1 MIYTDDEIRD
11 SFRKAQDKKAQVR
24 VLAELNGTDVET
36 MGKKLVELGLIPAP
50 PAPKVPPFDE
60 ARAMELYNEG
70 LCDLDIAE
78 MLGVS
83 VQTFSIWRRNHN
95 LPSNRK
101 PGSGTAP
108 GSRRKT
114 KAKSIDELK
123 ASPPVSAP
131 APEPLPDAARESGS
145 MTVACLL
152 DILSD
157 FARRYPDAKVY
168 LDGLR
173 VPEVRMSV
181 LCAPGCAAE
190 AEIYLLEA
198 EAAGDKKGRKQ

>member
-50 PAPKVPPFDE
+50 PAPKKPPFDE

-123 ASPPVSAP
+123 ASPPM
-131 APEPLPDAARESGS
+131 PLDPPMTVRELLRILQVLEAGHPDAIVWVGPRMLQG
-145 MTVACLL
+145 VAFHTEL
-152 DILSD
+152 DRDGKSLHSVVELIDGGNL
-157 FARRYPDAKVY
+157 RAK
-168 LDGLR
+168 
-173 VPEVRMSV
+173 
-181 LCAPGCAAE
+181 
-190 AEIYLLEA
+190 
-198 EAAGDKKGRKQ
+198 

>member
-123 ASPPVSAP
+123 ASPPM
-131 APEPLPDAARESGS
+131 PLDPPMTVRELLRILQVLEAGHPDAIVWVGPRMLQG
-145 MTVACLL
+145 VAFHTEL
-152 DILSD
+152 DRDGKSLHSVVELIDGGNL
-157 FARRYPDAKVY
+157 RAK
-168 LDGLR
+168 
-173 VPEVRMSV
+173 
-181 LCAPGCAAE
+181 
-190 AEIYLLEA
+190 
-198 EAAGDKKGRKQ
+198 

>member
-50 PAPKVPPFDE
+50 PAPKEPPFDE

-123 ASPPVSAP
+123 ASPPM
-131 APEPLPDAARESGS
+131 PLDPPMTVRELLRILQVLEAGHPDAIVWIGPRMLQG
-145 MTVACLL
+145 VAFHTEL
-152 DILSD
+152 DRDGKSLHSVVELIDGGNL
-157 FARRYPDAKVY
+157 RAK
-168 LDGLR
+168 
-173 VPEVRMSV
+173 
-181 LCAPGCAAE
+181 
-190 AEIYLLEA
+190 
-198 EAAGDKKGRKQ
+198 